1 MIGMVKIIHVAVA
14 ILQRKNQFGH
24 IEFLLASRPQGKG
37 WAGWWE
43 FPGGKIE
50 ADETPE
56 RALSRELQEELGITP
71 THTQQW
77 LTRRFDYPKTHDAV
91 AKTVLLHFY
100 FVTQWQGEISAK
112 EGQQLSWQGSQYFR
126 QNITV
131 SPVLPANAPIMKALA
146 LPPIYAI
153 SNVAE
158 MGESVWLNAL
168 EAQLQQ
174 GLRLIQLREKH
185 LATPALMR
193 LAEQVQILAKPYGA
207 KVLFNHDIT
216 LTQELGEPSFGEMG
230 VHLTSQQLMSLN
242 EKPSHLPSHCI
253 VAASCHNATELA
265 HAEKLDL
272 DFVVLSPV
280 NNSKSHENARP
291 LGWEQFSALIQH
303 STMPVYALG
312 GMQTSDL
319 VQAFSCGARGIAM
332 QRAAWKA

>member
-1 MIGMVKIIHVAVA
+1 MVKIIHVAVA
-14 ILQRKNQFGH
+14 ILQRPNQFGH
-24 IEFLLASRPQGKG
+24 TEFLLASRPQGKG

-50 ADETPE
+50 TDETPK

-77 LTRRFDYPKTHDAV
+77 LTRRFDYPKTRDSA

-112 EGQQLSWQGSQYFR
+112 EGQQLNWQNP

-131 SPVLPANAPIMKALA
+131 SPVLPANSPIMKALA

-158 MGESVWLNAL
+158 MGELAWLSAL

-185 LATPALMR
+185 LANTALMR
-193 LAEQVQILAKPYGA
+193 LAEQVLLLAKPYGA

-216 LTQELGEPSFGEMG
+216 LAQELGELSFGEMG
-230 VHLTSQQLMSLN
+230 VHLTSKQLISLN
-242 EKPSHLPSHCI
+242 EKPRHLPSHFI
-253 VAASCHNATELA
+253 VAASCHNAIELA

-280 NNSKSHENARP
+280 NISKSHENARP

-303 STMPVYALG
+303 TTIPVYALG

-319 VQAFSCGARGIAM
+319 VQALNCGARGIAM
-332 QRAAWKA
+332 QRAVWKA

>member
-1 MIGMVKIIHVAVA
+1 MVKIIHVAVA
-14 ILQRKNQFGH
+14 ILQRKTLFGQT
-24 IEFLLASRPQGKG
+24 EFLLASRPQGKG

-50 ADETPE
+50 VNETPE
-56 RALSRELQEELGITP
+56 HALSRELQEELGITP
-71 THTQQW
+71 TDTQPW
-77 LTRRFDYPKTHDAV
+77 LTRRFDYPKTHDSA
-91 AKTVLLHFY
+91 AKAVLLHFY
-100 FVTQWQGEISAK
+100 FVTQWQGEVSAK
-112 EGQQLSWQGSQYFR
+112 EGQQLSWQNP

-158 MGESVWLNAL
+158 MGEAAWLSAL

-185 LATPALMR
+185 LAAPALMR
-193 LAEQVQILAKPYGA
+193 LAEQVLALAKPYGA
-207 KVLFNHDIT
+207 KVLFNHDIK
-216 LTQELGEPSFGEMG
+216 LAQQLAELSFGEMG
-230 VHLTSQQLMSLN
+230 VHLTSKQLMSLN
-242 EKPSHLPSHCI
+242 EKPSNLPRHLI

-280 NNSKSHENARP
+280 NISKSHENTRP
-291 LGWEQFSALIQH
+291 LGWEHFAALMQH
-303 STMPVYALG
+303 ATMPVYALG

-319 VQAFSCGARGIAM
+319 GQALSCGARGIAM
-332 QRAAWKA
+332 QRAVWLA

>member
-1 MIGMVKIIHVAVA
+1 MVKIIHVAVA
-14 ILQRKNQFGH
+14 ILQRKNQFGQ

-50 ADETPE
+50 TDETPK

-77 LTRRFDYPKTHDAV
+77 LTRRFDYPKTRDSA

-112 EGQQLSWQGSQYFR
+112 EGQQLNWQNP

-131 SPVLPANAPIMKALA
+131 SPVLPANSPIMKALA

-158 MGESVWLNAL
+158 MGELAWLSAL

-185 LATPALMR
+185 LANTALMR
-193 LAEQVQILAKPYGA
+193 LAEQVLLLAKPYGA

-216 LTQELGEPSFGEMG
+216 LAQELGELSFGEMG
-230 VHLTSQQLMSLN
+230 VHLTSKQLISLN
-242 EKPSHLPSHCI
+242 EKPRHLPSHFI
-253 VAASCHNATELA
+253 VAASCHNAIELA

-280 NNSKSHENARP
+280 NISKSHENARP

-303 STMPVYALG
+303 TTIPVYALG

-319 VQAFSCGARGIAM
+319 VQALNCGARGIAM
-332 QRAAWKA
+332 QRAVWKA

>member
-1 MIGMVKIIHVAVA
+1 MVKIIHVAVA
-14 ILQRKNQFGH
+14 ILQRKNLFGQ

-50 ADETPE
+50 TDETPA
-56 RALSRELQEELGITP
+56 RALGRELQEELGIMP

-77 LTRRFDYPKTHDAV
+77 LTRRFDYLKTHDAE

-100 FVTQWQGEISAK
+100 FVSQWQGEVSAK
-112 EGQQLSWQGSQYFR
+112 EGQQLSWQNP

-153 SNVAE
+153 SNVVE
-158 MGESVWLNAL
+158 MGESAWLKAL
-168 EAQLQQ
+168 ETQLQQ
-174 GLRLIQLREKH
+174 GLRLIQLREKY
-185 LATPALMR
+185 LAAPALMR
-193 LAEQVQILAKPYGA
+193 LAEQVLILAKPYGA
-207 KVLFNHDIT
+207 KVLFNHDIK
-216 LTQELGEPSFGEMG
+216 LAQQLGELSFSEVG
-230 VHLTSQQLMSLN
+230 VHLTSKQLMSLN
-242 EKPSHLPSHCI
+242 EKPSHLPSDFI
-253 VAASCHNATELA
+253 VAASCHNAIELV
-265 HAEKLDL
+265 HAEKLNL

-280 NNSKSHENARP
+280 NISKSHENARP

-303 STMPVYALG
+303 TTMPVYALG

-319 VQAFSCGARGIAM
+319 SQALICGARGIAM
-332 QRAAWKA
+332 QRAVWKA